1 MGNPKPASLLNP
13 TTAGIDHA
21 GIGLIRKPSL
31 NTGKPTEKTE

>member
-21 GIGLIRKPSL
+21 GIAFIRKPPL
-31 NTGKPTEKTE
+31 NTGKSTEKTE